1 MYFYPSSYEG
11 STFFEKPVIMPLYR
25 NIIFVLGLIIS
36 FCVVMTSQEVA
47 ISEELSIR
55 NYFSYELLGQIDDR
69 ILIYRDKGFSKEIDV
84 YNEDMEHTQ
93 FSEFIFEKKKTDVY
107 TILGQD
113 TAFQM
118 IYGYLER
125 DSLVLKLREYDKV
138 VRLIDSTT
146 LTKIHKKEIKRRF
159 SHSISEDK
167 SKILLTTINN
177 ENQVRF
183 ILYDCRFKAITWHHV
198 ILFPG
203 RDFRDFDNIVVT
215 NDGRLLMQVKN
226 SDFDIDRLDF
236 ILLAPRMDMQFDFSV
251 DLSGHIVRNSF
262 FKYDNQNL
270 NIIVC
275 GNYADKKGKEV
286 KGMYF
291 FKKNIN
297 DLYDIE
303 PPQYMEYNS
312 SLGQELLQGKK
323 RNKKHAFD
331 DLEVKDVI
339 LRNDGGAL
347 VISEITKDFSR
358 RSPYNSTYSRN
369 DNSSFSRRGW
379 VDYYNEDIVVHNV
392 NPEMTIDWTK
402 VLYKKQFSQDD
413 DAVFSSF
420 YVMKTPS
427 RLRFIYNDDIK
438 QNSTVSEY
446 LMDPTGRIARNSLL
460 STQYQNMKLRFGDA
474 LQLSANSILIPSE
487 KNYDLNL
494 VKITY

>member
-1 MYFYPSSYEG
+1 
-11 STFFEKPVIMPLYR
+11 MPLYK
-25 NIIFVLGLIIS
+25 NIIIVSILITAIS
-36 FCVVMTSQEVA
+36 GVATSQEVS
-47 ISEELSIR
+47 ISDELSIR

-93 FSEFIFEKKKTDVY
+93 FSEFIFEKKKADVY
-107 TILGQD
+107 AILGQD

-118 IYGYLER
+118 IYGYLEK
-125 DSLVLKLREYDKV
+125 DSLVLRLREYDKV

-183 ILYDCRFKAITWHHV
+183 ILYNCRQKAITWHQV
-198 ILFPG
+198 VLFPG
-203 RDFRDFDNIVVT
+203 KDYRDFKNIVVT

-226 SDFDIDRLDF
+226 SNFDVDRLDF
-236 ILLAPRMDMQFDFSV
+236 VLLNPSNNTQFNFNI
-251 DLSGHIVRNSF
+251 DLTGHILRNVF

-270 NIIVC
+270 NVIVC
-275 GNYADKKGKEV
+275 GTYADKKGKEV

-297 DLYDIE
+297 KLLGTE
-303 PPQYMEYNS
+303 PPQYIPYTS
-312 SLGQELLQGKK
+312 SLGAELLQGKK
-323 RNKKHAFD
+323 RNRKHVFD
-331 DLEVKDVI
+331 DLEVKEVI

-347 VISEITKDFSR
+347 VISEITKNFSR

-369 DNSSFSRRGW
+369 ASSSYSRRGW
-379 VDYYNEDIVVHNV
+379 VDYYNEDIVVINV
-392 NPEMTIDWTK
+392 NPEMSIDWSK

-413 DAVFSSF
+413 DAVYSSF

-438 QNSTVSEY
+438 KNSTVSEY

-474 LQLSANSILIPSE
+474 MQLSANSILIPSE